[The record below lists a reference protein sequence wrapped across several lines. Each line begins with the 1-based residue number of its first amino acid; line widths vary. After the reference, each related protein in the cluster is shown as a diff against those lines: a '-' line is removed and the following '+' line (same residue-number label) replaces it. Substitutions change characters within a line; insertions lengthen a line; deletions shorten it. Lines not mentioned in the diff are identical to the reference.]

1 MSTTTNNKKALE
13 TAEITGHAIS
23 AADKYAAAVALR
35 DKTDRE
41 TVRELMTAYIGG
53 NVKPLKASALVEH
66 HADTGKAS
74 DNYNSAV
81 LMLYVAAVKYAD
93 THETRNAK
101 AADAADK
108 ALFTAWKEYLFLF
121 GTMGKDGKGKPV
133 SYAACLD
140 CGSLYKA
147 VLRSTR
153 EGLTYKR
160 VDRQDGTPAA
170 RMVEGI
176 QADAVVPL
184 ATFRKNVERIA
195 AERVLGFDGV
205 VSKVSARLIAAANK
219 EKKDAVLP
227 AAAPVVEVTST
238 TAPETVPA
246 A

>member
-1 MSTTTNNKKALE
+1 MSTNNTTTKKALE
-13 TAEITGHAIS
+13 TAEITGHALS

-41 TVRELMTAYIGG
+41 TVRELMAAYVGG
-53 NVKPLKASALVEH
+53 NQKPLKASALVEH

-74 DNYNSAV
+74 DNYNSAM
-81 LMLYVAAVKYAD
+81 LMLYVGAVKYAD
-93 THETRNAK
+93 AHETRDAK
-101 AADAADK
+101 AAAAADK
-108 ALFTAWKEYLFLF
+108 TLFTCWKEYIAMF
-121 GTMGKDGKGKPV
+121 GELGKDSKGKPV

-160 VDRQDGTPAA
+160 IDRQDGTPAA

-195 AERVLGFDGV
+195 AERILGFDGV
-205 VSKVSARLIAAANK
+205 VSKTSARLIAAANK

-227 AAAPVVEVTST
+227 AAAP
-238 TAPETVPA
+238 APETVPA

>member
-1 MSTTTNNKKALE
+1 MSTVNTTTKKALE
-13 TAEITGHAIS
+13 TAEITGHALS

-41 TVRELMTAYIGG
+41 TVRELMAAYVGG
-53 NVKPLKASALVEH
+53 NQKPLKASALVEH

-74 DNYNSAV
+74 DNYNAAM
-81 LMLYVAAVKYAD
+81 LMLYVGATKYAD
-93 THETRNAK
+93 AHETRDAK
-101 AADAADK
+101 AAAAADK
-108 ALFTAWKEYLFLF
+108 TLFTCWKEYLAMF
-121 GTMGKDGKGKPV
+121 GEMGKDGKGKPV

-160 VDRQDGTPAA
+160 VDRQDGTPDA

-176 QADAVVPL
+176 QADAIVPL

-195 AERVLGFDGV
+195 AERILGFDGV
-205 VSKVSARLIAAANK
+205 VSKTSARLIAAANK

-227 AAAPVVEVTST
+227 AAAP
-238 TAPETVPA
+238 APETVPA

>member
-1 MSTTTNNKKALE
+1 MSTTTTMKKSLE
-13 TAEITGHAIS
+13 SAEITGHALS

-35 DKTDRE
+35 DSTDRE
-41 TVRELMTAYIGG
+41 TVRELMTAYVGG
-53 NVKPLKASALVEH
+53 NQKPLRASALVEH

-74 DNYNSAV
+74 ENYNAAM
-81 LMLYVAAVKYAD
+81 LMLYVGAVKYAD
-93 THETRNAK
+93 AHETRDAK
-101 AADAADK
+101 AAAAADK
-108 ALFTAWKEYLFLF
+108 TLFTCWREYLALF

-160 VDRQDGTPAA
+160 VDRQDGAPAA

-176 QADAVVPL
+176 QADAIVPL

-195 AERVLGFDGV
+195 AERILGFDGV
-205 VSKVSARLIAAANK
+205 VSKTSARLIAAANR

-227 AAAPVVEVTST
+227 AAAP
-238 TAPETVPA
+238 APETVPA